1 MTDKL
6 MMLELDE
13 STVYQKFT
21 FRREEKGGRGPLYIA
36 LAEACFSEEV
46 FFRRLELENG
56 CWMLKGL
63 DDDGEFDQ
71 AWELYQAVLKA
82 NPDCG
87 GEHYRLFPAPGGW
100 QVEAAPTLDLR
111 RPARKRLLRLLFL
124 LLLLAAGLVLG
135 WAACLFR
142 LGLL

>member
-6 MMLELDE
+6 MILELE
-13 STVYQKFT
+13 EGKVYQKFT
-21 FRREEKGGRGPLYIA
+21 FRREEKGGRGPLYVA
-36 LAEACFSEEV
+36 LAEACFSEDV
-46 FFRRLELENG
+46 FFRRLELEDG

-71 AWELYQAVLKA
+71 AWELYQAVLEA
-82 NPDCG
+82 EPDCG
-87 GEHYRLFPAPGGW
+87 GEHYRLCPAPGGW
-100 QVEAAPTLDLR
+100 QVTAAPALDLS
-111 RPARKRLLRLLFL
+111 RPVYKRLLRLLLL

-135 WAACLFR
+135 WAACMFR